1 MTARGTTSLALMPLL
16 TLDDFERDALD
27 TLTTYAAIPC
37 LSPMYDA
44 QWVEHGYLDQAV
56 ELLAGWARQ
65 RRLANAEVSVQRLE
79 GRTPLLMITI
89 EATGPTKGTTVLYGH
104 LDKQP
109 PLGNW
114 SEGLDPFT
122 PVRRGNRL
130 YARGVADD
138 GYAVF
143 AALLALEAMEANSVA
158 HGRCVVLIEASEE
171 SGSPDLEAYLDAL
184 AEHLGDVQL
193 MICLDSG
200 ALSYDRLWVTTSL
213 RGVVN
218 VELTIRVLSRGV
230 HSGSASG
237 VAPSSFRVLRQL
249 IERIEDS
256 ATGEILLDELRPAIP
271 DAAREA
277 ARATAEEFGDVVV
290 NELPFLDGVEPMGAS
305 AQERILRRSWY
316 PTLSV
321 VGMGGI
327 PEPEHAGNVLRPYT
341 EALLSI
347 RLAPNTDA
355 AVACEAL
362 TKALSTEVPSHAQ
375 VEIALHPGGGW
386 VAPPLAPWLEAALDA
401 ASLEAFG
408 RAPGFTGE
416 GGSIPFLNSLA
427 QRYRDVQFVAT
438 GVLGPDSNAHGI
450 DEMLD
455 LEMAVGVI
463 NAVSEVV
470 GAFAKHTMED
480 S

>member
-1 MTARGTTSLALMPLL
+1 MPLL
-16 TLDDFERDALD
+16 NLATFERDALD
-27 TLTTYAAIPC
+27 AINTYATIPC

-44 QWVEHGYLDQAV
+44 QWAEHGYLDQAV
-56 ELLAGWARQ
+56 DLLATWALE
-65 RRLANAEVSVQRLE
+65 RRFAHAEVSVQRLD
-79 GRTPLLMITI
+79 GRTPLLMITV
-89 EATGPTKGTTVLYGH
+89 ESTGPTTGTTVLYGH

-109 PLGNW
+109 PLGEW

-122 PVRRGNRL
+122 PVRRGDRV

-143 AALLALEAMEANSVA
+143 CALLALEAMEANGVA

-184 AEHLGDVQL
+184 AGHLGDVEL
-193 MICLDSG
+193 LVCLDSG

-218 VELTIRVLSRGV
+218 VELTVRVLSRGV

-249 IERIEDS
+249 LERIEDS
-256 ATGEILLDELRPAIP
+256 STGEILLDELQPIIPA
-271 DAAREA
+271 AHVEA
-277 ARATAEEFGDVVV
+277 ARAMAEEFGDVVV
-290 NELPFLDGVEPMGAS
+290 RELPLLPDVQPMGSS
-305 AQERILRRSWY
+305 AEERILRRTWY

-327 PEPEHAGNVLRPYT
+327 PEPEQAGNVLRPYT
-341 EALLSI
+341 SALLSI
-347 RLAPNTDA
+347 RLAPNTD
-355 AVACEAL
+355 VALACDAL
-362 TKALSTEVPSHAQ
+362 RRVLTSDVPSRAQ
-375 VEIALHPGGGW
+375 VEIAFHPGGGW
-386 VAPPLAPWLEAALDA
+386 VAPPLAPWLADALDD
-401 ASLEAFG
+401 ASREAFG
-408 RAPGFTGE
+408 RAAGFTGE

-427 QRYRDVQFVAT
+427 ARYADVQFVAT

-455 LEMAVGVI
+455 LPMAVGVA
-463 NAVSEVV
+463 NAVIGVLD
-470 GAFAKHTMED
+470 AFARHKAE
-480 S
+480 SK

>member
-1 MTARGTTSLALMPLL
+1 MPLL
-16 TLDDFERDALD
+16 NLADFERDALD
-27 TLTTYAAIPC
+27 AINTYATIPC

-56 ELLAGWARQ
+56 DLLATWALE
-65 RRLANAEVSVQRLE
+65 RRFAHAEVSAQRLD
-79 GRTPLLMITI
+79 GRTPLLMITV
-89 EATGPTKGTTVLYGH
+89 ESTGPTTGTTVLYGH

-109 PLGNW
+109 PLGEW

-122 PVRRGNRL
+122 PVRRGDRV

-143 AALLALEAMEANSVA
+143 CALLALEAMEANGVA

-184 AEHLGDVQL
+184 AGHLGDVEL
-193 MICLDSG
+193 LVCLDSG

-218 VELTIRVLSRGV
+218 ITLTIRVLARGV

-256 ATGEILLDELRPAIP
+256 TTGEILLDELRPQIP
-271 DAAREA
+271 EAAREA
-277 ARATAEEFGDVVV
+277 ARATAEEFGDVVAD
-290 NELPFLDGVEPMGAS
+290 ELPLLPGVDPMGTS
-305 AQERILRRSWY
+305 AEERILRRTWY

-327 PEPEHAGNVLRPYT
+327 PEPEDAGNVLRPYT
-341 EALLSI
+341 EAVLSI
-347 RLAPNTDA
+347 RLAPTTDVA
-355 AVACEAL
+355 AAREAL
-362 TKALSTEVPSHAQ
+362 ARVLSTDVPSHAE
-375 VEIALHPGGGW
+375 VEFDFQSGGGW
-386 VAPPLAPWLEAALDA
+386 VAPPLAPWLEAALTESSRD
-401 ASLEAFG
+401 AFG
-408 RAPGFTGE
+408 RDPGFTGE

-427 QRYRDVQFVAT
+427 QRYHDVQFVAT

-455 LEMAVGVI
+455 LDMAVGVT
-463 NAVSEVV
+463 NAVTRLV
-470 GAFAKHTMED
+470 GAFATHARQD
-480 S
+480 A